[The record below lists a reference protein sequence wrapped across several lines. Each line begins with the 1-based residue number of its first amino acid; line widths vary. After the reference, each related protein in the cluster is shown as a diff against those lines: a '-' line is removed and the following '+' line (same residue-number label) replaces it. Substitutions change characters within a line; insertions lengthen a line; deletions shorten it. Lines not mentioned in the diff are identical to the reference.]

1 MEAIAVDLP
10 MLRPMKMAGV
20 EIGVAENVLVKMV
33 SDQGVVGWGEAAS
46 APTMTGETVA
56 SITTAIRLLAAELVG
71 AELDLATLQARMRRR
86 LYGNSS
92 AKAAIDMAAHDL
104 VGRSMQKPV
113 HELLGTLLRRSV
125 PVLWLLGTGSE
136 EADVLEARAKYADG
150 FRAFKVKVGTAAV
163 EADIRRTLAIRQALP
178 ADALVCADANQ
189 AWNVDDALRFVM
201 GAGSSLAFLE
211 QPVDGED
218 IAGMASVAAAG
229 KTAIACDEGL
239 HSMADLQHH
248 LAASAA
254 SGGSLKAI
262 KLGGLSTVLKAGQWC
277 ASHDWKVNLACKIAE
292 SGIATAAVLQLGAVL
307 PTIDWGVSLS
317 SQYLAEDIVR
327 APLRIINGRAPVP
340 SWPGLGVEVDET
352 RVRHYQRQ
360 DERQV

>member
-1 MEAIAVDLP
+1 MRITNIEAIAVDLP

-20 EIGVAENVLVKMV
+20 EIRVAENVLVKMV

-46 APTMTGETVA
+46 APTMTGETVP
-56 SITTAIRLLAAELVG
+56 SITTAIQLLANDLIG
-71 AELDLATLQARMRRR
+71 AEVDLATLQACMRRR

-113 HELLGTLLRRSV
+113 HELLGPLMRHSV

-150 FRAFKVKVGTAAV
+150 FRAFKVKVGTAAID
-163 EADIRRTLAIRQALP
+163 ADIRRTLVIRRALP

-189 AWNVDDALRFVM
+189 AWNVDDALRFVI
-201 GAGSSLAFLE
+201 GAGEGLEFLE

-218 IAGMASVAAAG
+218 IAGMAKLAAAG
-229 KTAIACDEGL
+229 KTAIGCDEGL

-248 LAASAA
+248 LDAAAA
-254 SGGSLKAI
+254 TGGSLKAI
-262 KLGGLSTVLKAGQWC
+262 KLGGLGTVLKAAQWC
-277 ASHDWKVNLACKIAE
+277 TTHDWKVNLACKIAE

-307 PTIDWGVSLS
+307 PAIDWGVSLS
-317 SQYLAEDIVR
+317 SQYLAEDIVHN
-327 APLRIINGRAPVP
+327 PLKIVEGRAPVP
-340 SWPGLGVEVDET
+340 DGPGLGIEVDEA
-352 RVRHYQRQ
+352 RVRHYQR
-360 DERQV
+360 

>member
-1 MEAIAVDLP
+1 

-20 EIGVAENVLVKMV
+20 EIRVAENVLVKMV

-56 SITTAIRLLAAELVG
+56 SITTAIRLLATELIG
-71 AELDLATLQARMRRR
+71 ADLDLATLQECMRHR

-104 VGRSMQKPV
+104 VGRSTQKPV
-113 HELLGTLLRRSV
+113 HELLGPMVRDSV

-136 EADVLEARAKYADG
+136 EADVSEARAKYEDG

-163 EADIRRTLAIRQALP
+163 EDDIRRTLAIRQALP
-178 ADALVCADANQ
+178 VDALVCADANQ
-189 AWNVDDALRFVM
+189 AWKVDEALRFVIA
-201 GAGSSLAFLE
+201 AGSSLEFLE

-218 IAGMASVAAAG
+218 IAGMARVAAAG
-229 KTAIACDEGL
+229 RTAIGCDEGL

-254 SGGSLKAI
+254 TGGSLKAI
-262 KLGGLSTVLKAGQWC
+262 KLGGLGAVLQAGQWC
-277 ASHDWKVNLACKIAE
+277 ATHDWKVNLACKIAE

-317 SQYLAEDIVR
+317 SLYLAEDIVR
-327 APLRIINGRAPVP
+327 NPLKIIDGRAPVP
-340 SWPGLGVEVDET
+340 AGPGLGVEIDET
-352 RVRHYQRQ
+352 RVRYYQR
-360 DERQV
+360 